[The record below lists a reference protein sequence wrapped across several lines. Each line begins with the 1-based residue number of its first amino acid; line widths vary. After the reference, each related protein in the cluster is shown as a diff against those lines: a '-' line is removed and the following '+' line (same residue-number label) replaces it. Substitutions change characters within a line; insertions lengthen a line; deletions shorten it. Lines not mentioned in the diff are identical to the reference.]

1 MVAETMETKEEA
13 HETRESRKL
22 LSQVE
27 KRREWRKRRQ
37 RSWVSPELLVR
48 GEAMALTIKTTSR
61 VNHQYKTG
69 RLEDA
74 PSVESEDDIP
84 SAPGFSCE
92 PLGM

>member
-1 MVAETMETKEEA
+1 MKTA
-13 HETRESRKL
+13 RL
-22 LSQVE
+22 LQARGRDASLVHG
-27 KRREWRKRRQ
+27 
-37 RSWVSPELLVR
+37 VLLV
-48 GEAMALTIKTTSR
+48 AMALTIKTTSR